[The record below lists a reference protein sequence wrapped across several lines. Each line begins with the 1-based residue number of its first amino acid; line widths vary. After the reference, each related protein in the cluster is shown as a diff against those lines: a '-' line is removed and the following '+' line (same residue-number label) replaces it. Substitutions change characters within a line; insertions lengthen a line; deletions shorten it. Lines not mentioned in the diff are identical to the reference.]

1 MIKLKNVTFG
11 YEYNRDGEIENALD
25 QVNLEIRDGEYVAIM
40 GRNSSGKTT
49 LARCLNALIIPDEG
63 EISVD
68 QITPDDYDA
77 INAIRRKIGMVF
89 QNPENQIVST
99 TVEREIAFG
108 LENLGVPPEIMHQ
121 VVDGTLARFNL
132 EKYRKHP
139 PHLLSGGEKQRLALA
154 AVMAMNPKYLVLDEP
169 TAMLDPKSR
178 SELLTLLKE
187 IKEDNRRKK
196 IADQITII
204 LITQFAEE
212 TLDADRLI
220 VLNSG
225 KIAYDDAPDIV
236 FQNVEH
242 LKEIGLEVP
251 VEFEVGLMLVE
262 MGYSIDPLK
271 NFK

>member
-1 MIKLKNVTFG
+1 MISLKRVTFG
-11 YEYNRDGEIENALD
+11 YGDNRGGEIDNAVEQID
-25 QVNLEIRDGEYVAIM
+25 LEIRDGEYVAVM

-63 EISVD
+63 EITID
-68 QITPDDYDA
+68 GIAPEEYED
-77 INAIRRKIGMVF
+77 INAIRKKIGMVF

-99 TVEREIAFG
+99 TVEREVAFG
-108 LENLGVPPEIMHQ
+108 LENLGVPTDMMRQ
-121 VVDGTLARFNL
+121 VVDGTLARFDL

-178 SELLTLLKE
+178 RELLTLLKE

-196 IADQITII
+196 VADQITII
-204 LITQFAEE
+204 VITQFAEE
-212 TLDADRLI
+212 ALDADRLI
-220 VLNSG
+220 VLEKG
-225 KIAYDDAPDIV
+225 QIVYDDAPDIV

-251 VEFEVGLMLVE
+251 VEFEVGQMLVE
-262 MGYSIDPLK
+262 QGYSIEPLK
-271 NFK
+271 YFK